1 MTIVARRMSRI
12 KASPAAVISAQ
23 AMEMARAGRD
33 VIALSAGEPDFDTP
47 DHIKAAAIR
56 AIDDGKTKYPP
67 LTGIPELREAI
78 CRKFERD
85 NGLRYNPDQVLVCN
99 GGKQVIYNA
108 LTATLD
114 PGQEVIIP
122 APFWVSYPDMVLL
135 AGGDPVVVATD
146 AANEFRLGAEQLEG
160 AITAQTKWFILNN
173 PCNPS
178 GAVYSV
184 TDLQGL
190 AEVLRRH
197 PHVWVLTDDIYEH
210 IIYGDEPFSTM
221 GQVAPDLH
229 ERILTMNGLSKAY
242 CMTGWRIGFGAGP
255 KELIAAMAK
264 IQSQTTSGASSIS
277 QWAGV
282 EALDGDQTFIEDNVA
297 VFRERRD
304 LGASMLNQADGLS
317 CRVPNG
323 AFYLYVG
330 CRETVGKRTP
340 AGETIETDGDF
351 AKYLLDSEEVAVVY
365 GEAFGLS
372 PYFRVSYALATA
384 RLREAC
390 ARIQRACAALS
401 GCDGRLAQV
410 RGHCVIQLPGAVDAR
425 SATGYDERRGGGRHR
440 R

>member
-1 MTIVARRMSRI
+1 MTIAARRMSRI

-47 DHIKAAAIR
+47 DHVKAAAIR

-85 NGLRYNPDQVLVCN
+85 NGLRYAPDQVLVCN

-178 GAVYSV
+178 GAVYSA

-197 PHVWVLTDDIYEH
+197 PHVWVLADDIYEH

-255 KELIAAMAK
+255 KELIGAMAK

-282 EALDGDQTFIEDNVA
+282 EALDGDQTFIRDNVE

-304 LGASMLNQADGLS
+304 LGASMLNQAEGLS
-317 CRVPNG
+317 CGTPNG

-351 AKYLLDSEEVAVVY
+351 AKYLLDSEEVALVY

-372 PYFRVSYALATA
+372 PYFRVSYALATE

-390 ARIQRACAALS
+390 ARIQRACAAL
-401 GCDGRLAQV
+401 LA
-410 RGHCVIQLPGAVDAR
+410 
-425 SATGYDERRGGGRHR
+425 
-440 R
+440 

>member
-1 MTIVARRMSRI
+1 MSIAARRMSRI

-47 DHIKAAAIR
+47 DHVKAAAIR

-135 AGGDPVVVATD
+135 GGGNPVVVATD
-146 AANEFRLGAEQLEG
+146 AADEFRLGAEQLGG
-160 AITAQTKWFILNN
+160 AITAKTKWLILNN

-178 GAVYSV
+178 GAVYSAH
-184 TDLQGL
+184 DLEAL

-197 PHVWVLTDDIYEH
+197 PHVSVLADDIYEH
-210 IIYGDEPFSTM
+210 IIYNGEPFSTLA
-221 GQVAPDLH
+221 QIAPDLH
-229 ERILTMNGLSKAY
+229 TRVLTMNGLSKAY

-255 KELIAAMAK
+255 KELIGAMAK

-282 EALDGDQTFIEDNVA
+282 EALDGDQTFIRDNVE

-304 LGASMLNQADGLS
+304 LGASMLNQAEGLS
-317 CRVPNG
+317 CSVPNG
-323 AFYLYVG
+323 AFYLYVD
-330 CRETVGKRTP
+330 CRGIVGKRTP
-340 AGETIETDGDF
+340 AGETIETDADF
-351 AKYLLDSEEVAVVY
+351 AKYLLDAEEVAVVH

-372 PYFRVSYALATA
+372 PYFRVSYALATD

-401 GCDGRLAQV
+401 A
-410 RGHCVIQLPGAVDAR
+410 
-425 SATGYDERRGGGRHR
+425 
-440 R
+440 

>member
-1 MTIVARRMSRI
+1 MTIAARRMSRI

-47 DHIKAAAIR
+47 DHVKAAAIR

-178 GAVYSV
+178 GAVYSA

-255 KELIAAMAK
+255 KELIGAMAK

-282 EALDGDQTFIEDNVA
+282 EALDGDQTFIEDNVE

-351 AKYLLDSEEVAVVY
+351 AKYLLDSEEVALVY

-372 PYFRVSYALATA
+372 PYFRVSYALATE

-390 ARIQRACAALS
+390 ARIQRACAAL
-401 GCDGRLAQV
+401 LA
-410 RGHCVIQLPGAVDAR
+410 
-425 SATGYDERRGGGRHR
+425 
-440 R
+440 

>member
-1 MTIVARRMSRI
+1 MSIAARRMSRI

-47 DHIKAAAIR
+47 DHVKAAAIR

-78 CRKFERD
+78 CRKFERE
-85 NGLRYNPDQVLVCN
+85 NGLRYTPDQVLVCN

-114 PGQEVIIP
+114 PGQEVVIP

-135 AGGDPVVVATD
+135 AAGDPVVVATD
-146 AANEFRLGAEQLEG
+146 AANEFRLGSEQLEG

-178 GAVYSV
+178 GAVYSA

-210 IIYGDEPFSTM
+210 IIYNGEPFSTLA
-221 GQVAPDLH
+221 QIAPDLH

-255 KELIAAMAK
+255 KELIGAMAK

-282 EALDGDQTFIEDNVA
+282 EALDGDQTFIEDNVE

-323 AFYLYVG
+323 AFYLYVD
-330 CRETVGKRTP
+330 CRGIVGKRTP
-340 AGETIETDGDF
+340 AGETIETDADF
-351 AKYLLDSEEVAVVY
+351 AKYLLDAEEVAVVH

-372 PYFRVSYALATA
+372 PYFRVSYALATD

-390 ARIQRACAALS
+390 ARIQRACAAL
-401 GCDGRLAQV
+401 LA
-410 RGHCVIQLPGAVDAR
+410 
-425 SATGYDERRGGGRHR
+425 
-440 R
+440 

>member
-1 MTIVARRMSRI
+1 MSRI
-12 KASPAAVISAQ
+12 KASPAAVISAK

-47 DHIKAAAIR
+47 DHVKRAAVR
-56 AIDDGKTKYPP
+56 AIGEGKTKYPP

-78 CRKFERD
+78 CRKLERE
-85 NGLRYNPDQVLVCN
+85 NGLRYAPDQVLVCN

-114 PGQEVIIP
+114 PGQEVVIP

-135 AGGDPVVVATD
+135 AGADPVVVPT
-146 AANEFRLGAEQLEG
+146 AASNGFRLDPAQLEE
-160 AITAQTKWFILNN
+160 AITAKTKWLILNN

-178 GAVYSV
+178 GAVYSAR
-184 TDLQGL
+184 DIEGI
-190 AEVLRRH
+190 AAVLRRH
-197 PHVWVLTDDIYEH
+197 PHVWVLADDIYEH
-210 IIYGDEPFSTM
+210 IIYNAEPFSTLS
-221 GQVAPDLH
+221 QVAPDLH
-229 ERILTMNGLSKAY
+229 ERTLTMNGLSKAY
-242 CMTGWRIGFGAGP
+242 CMTGWRIGYGAGP

-282 EALDGDQTFIEDNVA
+282 EALDGDQGFIEDNVA

-304 LGASMLNQADGLS
+304 LGVSLLNQAEGLS
-317 CRVPNG
+317 CGSPNG
-323 AFYLYVG
+323 AFYLYVD

-340 AGETIETDGDF
+340 RGDTIGTDADF
-351 AKYLLDSEEVAVVY
+351 AKYLLDSEEVAVVH

-372 PYFRVSYALATA
+372 PYFRVSYALATE

-390 ARIQRACAALS
+390 VRIQRACAALS
-401 GCDGRLAQV
+401 G
-410 RGHCVIQLPGAVDAR
+410 
-425 SATGYDERRGGGRHR
+425 
-440 R
+440 

>member
-1 MTIVARRMSRI
+1 MTIAARRMSRI

-23 AMEMARAGRD
+23 AMEMARTGRD

-47 DHIKAAAIR
+47 DHVKAAAIR
-56 AIDDGKTKYPP
+56 AIDEGKTKYPP

-178 GAVYSV
+178 GAVYSA

-255 KELIAAMAK
+255 KELIGAMAK

-282 EALDGDQTFIEDNVA
+282 EALEGDQTFIRDNVE

-304 LGASMLNQADGLS
+304 LGASMLNQAEGLS
-317 CRVPNG
+317 CSVPNG

-351 AKYLLDSEEVAVVY
+351 AKYLLDSEEVALVY

-372 PYFRVSYALATA
+372 PYFRVSYALATE

-390 ARIQRACAALS
+390 ARIQRACAAL
-401 GCDGRLAQV
+401 LA
-410 RGHCVIQLPGAVDAR
+410 
-425 SATGYDERRGGGRHR
+425 
-440 R
+440 